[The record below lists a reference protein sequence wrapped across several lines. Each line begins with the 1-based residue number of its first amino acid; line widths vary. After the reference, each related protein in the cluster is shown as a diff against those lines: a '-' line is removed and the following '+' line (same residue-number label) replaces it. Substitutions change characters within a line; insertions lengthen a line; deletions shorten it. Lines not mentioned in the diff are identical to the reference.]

1 MLLFLPMMTLP
12 FLLGKKVSWIAYK
25 FLKAWAWIFSKL
37 TSIRYSISGKQ
48 LFEKGKSYIYVSNH
62 TSFLDIPGV
71 VLTLPGE
78 FRALAKKELL
88 KIPVFGI
95 IARGATISVDRSSP
109 ESRKRSIDK
118 LKQTLKSGVNI
129 LLFAEGTQNRS
140 KEILQPF
147 HEGAFRIAIDA
158 QQPILPIVIIGAG
171 KLMPPGTVNLWPGT
185 IKIIVGKEIQ
195 TEGLTTSDSSNLKTQ
210 TFEVMKSMIA
220 GNS

>member
-37 TSIRYSISGKQ
+37 TFIRYSISGKQ

>member
-12 FLLGKKVSWIAYK
+12 FLFGNKVSWIAYK

-37 TSIRYSISGKQ
+37 TFIRYSIEGKRN
-48 LFEKGKSYIYVSNH
+48 FKKEKSYIYVSNH

-71 VLTLPGE
+71 VLTLPGA

-95 IARGATISVDRSSP
+95 IVGGATISVDRSSTD
-109 ESRKRSIDK
+109 SRKKSIDK
-118 LKQTLKSGVNI
+118 LKQTLKEGIDI

-140 KEILQPF
+140 KKILQPF
-147 HEGAFRIAIDA
+147 HDGAFRIAIDT

-171 KLMPPGTVNLWPGT
+171 KLMPPGKLSLRPGE

-195 TEGLTTSDSSNLKTQ
+195 TEGLTTSDSGDLKNQ
-210 TFEVMKSMIA
+210 TFEVMKNMIEA
-220 GNS
+220 NS